1 MGKPVITSHQA
12 LLWRCLNT
20 LNIGQRLA
28 GFGRAQYGLEMT
40 ATWAPNQGMP
50 IYQHILKP
58 QTLSATRITLAKT
71 GFPTP
76 VAAENLLETA

>member
-20 LNIGQRLA
+20 LNIGQRPA
-28 GFGRAQYGLEMT
+28 GYGKVQYELEMT
-40 ATWAPNQGMP
+40 ATWVPNQAMP

-58 QTLSATRITLAKT
+58 QTLSATRITLTKR
-71 GFPTP
+71 GF
-76 VAAENLLETA
+76 